1 MGKWIRWWGLGVFVV
16 VLGLMVA
23 VWMLCVDRWIKGL
36 IEDVGT
42 QAVGAKVELDAAEVT
57 LVPAGLA
64 LTRLQVTDPKAPM
77 TNAVEVARIRMGLDS
92 LNLLGRKVII
102 EEMTVDGVRLGTP
115 RTVSGA
121 VVPTPPPRPEIEP
134 SPRFTIPLPSLEV
147 PDVKKILA
155 EEDLETI
162 RLIESL
168 NDDMTRERE
177 AWEKR
182 LKELPGKEQ
191 VTGYRERIDAI
202 TKARKGGLE
211 GVLGGVE
218 EAQAL
223 KQDIEREI
231 DSLRQARTE
240 FENTLSLLRT
250 RLKEVQ
256 TAPPRDIQRLQAKY
270 NLSPQGLANV
280 SQALL
285 GPEIGNWVRTGTEW
299 YERLKPFLIRAR
311 AAGAERTT
319 ADVQKPL
326 RGKGVDVVFQEVDP
340 LPDFLA
346 RTAKVSVS
354 LEMGDLAGTIQN
366 MTGDQPTLGKPMT
379 FRFSGDRLTGVKS
392 VSLDGTMNHVVP
404 EDPQTLLD
412 LQARGYILDH
422 VLVSRDDRWPLVL
435 KTGLGDVN
443 MQVELKGRDLIA
455 SGAADLKNLQLS
467 AGQPDDANR
476 LTLALS
482 SAVRDISQLSIQA
495 HVKGTPEQYVVRV
508 SSDLDRL
515 VQDAVGKI
523 VSDLAATF
531 GADLQAALSKKIA
544 EPMRQLQSRLS
555 GLESISG
562 ELTNRLGRHA
572 DILKSL
578 AEKHLPAKGLKDLPG
593 GLKLPF

>member
-1 MGKWIRWWGLGVFVV
+1 
-16 VLGLMVA
+16 
-23 VWMLCVDRWIKGL
+23 
-36 IEDVGT
+36 
-42 QAVGAKVELDAAEVT
+42 
-57 LVPAGLA
+57 
-64 LTRLQVTDPKAPM
+64 
-77 TNAVEVARIRMGLDS
+77 
-92 LNLLGRKVII
+92 
-102 EEMTVDGVRLGTP
+102 
-115 RTVSGA
+115 
-121 VVPTPPPRPEIEP
+121 
-134 SPRFTIPLPSLEV
+134 
-147 PDVKKILA
+147 
-155 EEDLETI
+155 
-162 RLIESL
+162 
-168 NDDMTRERE
+168 
-177 AWEKR
+177 
-182 LKELPGKEQ
+182 
-191 VTGYRERIDAI
+191 
-202 TKARKGGLE
+202 
-211 GVLGGVE
+211 LGGVG

-256 TAPPRDIQRLQAKY
+256 TAPPRDIQRLQTKY

-299 YERLKPFLIRAR
+299 YERLKPFLVRAR
-311 AAGAERTT
+311 AAGAERTK
-319 ADVQKPL
+319 ADVQQPL

-404 EDPQTLLD
+404 EDPKTLLD

-422 VLVSRDDRWPLVL
+422 VSVSRDDRWPLVL

-455 SGAADLKNLQLS
+455 SGAADLKNLQLA
-467 AGQPDDANR
+467 AGPPNDANR
-476 LTLALS
+476 LTVALS
-482 SAVRDISQLSIQA
+482 SAVRDISQLSFQA
-495 HVKGTPEQYVVRV
+495 HVKGTPEQYDVRV
-508 SSDLDRL
+508 SSDLDRI
-515 VQDAVGKI
+515 VQNAAGKI

-544 EPMRQLQSRLS
+544 DPMRQLQSRLS

-562 ELTNRLGRHA
+562 ELTNRLGQHTDIVKRLA
-572 DILKSL
+572 D
-578 AEKHLPAKGLKDLPG
+578 KHLPAKGLKDLPG

>member
-23 VWMLCVDRWIKGL
+23 VWVLCVDRWIKGL

-42 QAVGAKVELDAAEVT
+42 KAVGAKVELDAAEVT

-102 EEMTVDGVRLGTP
+102 EGMIVDGVRLGTP

-134 SPRFTIPLPSLEV
+134 SPRLTIPLPSVEV
-147 PDVKKILA
+147 PDVKKILS

-162 RLIESL
+162 RLIDSL

-211 GVLGGVE
+211 GVLGGVG

-280 SQALL
+280 SQALM

-299 YERLKPFLIRAR
+299 YERLKPFLVRAR

-354 LEMGDLAGTIQN
+354 LEIGDLAGTIQN

-404 EDPQTLLD
+404 EDPQTHLD

-422 VLVSRDDRWPLVL
+422 VSVSRDDRWPLVL

-495 HVKGTPEQYVVRV
+495 HVQGTPEQYVVRV

-562 ELTNRLGRHA
+562 ELTNRLGRHV